1 MVVKFIILCC
11 FVVLFYFLAVELLA
25 ARKWKYLTRIFGMSD
40 YNDEDL
46 EKIISRDS
54 RIAKENKWFQID
66 WIHPT
71 KDLRKIR
78 KLGFIRMPVHI
89 QFGIADE
96 MWEHTSPYYR
106 GRILGIEGF
115 DENWKDKDR
124 VPRFETSP
132 HIYIT
137 LFGTFGINIVW
148 SFYYNFGTP
157 KEERYDN
164 DQYWEQALWCLYY
177 CNGDIDK
184 GRETWPWSCDGVS
197 TWDEKY
203 LKKKYRKQPIK

>member
-1 MVVKFIILCC
+1 MVVKLLILCC
-11 FVVLFYFLAVELLA
+11 FVVIFYFLAAELLA
-25 ARKWKYLTRIFGMSD
+25 ARKWKRLVKYPQKYGFTD
-40 YNDEDL
+40 DEYEDIV
-46 EKIISRDS
+46 KRDKD
-54 RIAKENKWFQID
+54 IAKGNKWFQID
-66 WIHPT
+66 WMRPT

-89 QFGIADE
+89 HFGIADE
-96 MWEHTSPYYR
+96 LWEHTSPYYR
-106 GRILGIEGF
+106 GKVLGIEGF

-137 LFGTFGINIVW
+137 LFGTFGINIIW
-148 SFYYNFGTP
+148 SFYYN
-157 KEERYDN
+157 EEQYDN

-177 CNGDIDK
+177 CDGDIDK

-203 LKKKYRKQPIK
+203 IRKNKRKAI

>member
-1 MVVKFIILCC
+1 MVGSFIFVC
-11 FVVLFYFLAVELLA
+11 FLILFYFLVVELIA
-25 ARKWKYLTRIFGMSD
+25 ARKWKYLTRTLGHYGFD
-40 YNDEDL
+40 DEYIQN
-46 EKIISRDS
+46 IINRDH

-66 WIHPT
+66 WLHPT
-71 KDLRKIR
+71 NDLRKIR

-89 QFGIADE
+89 QFGMADE

-106 GRILGIEGF
+106 GKILGIEGF

-124 VPRFETSP
+124 TPRFETSP

-137 LFGTFGINIVW
+137 IFNTFAINIVW

-157 KEERYDN
+157 REERYDN

-177 CNGDIDK
+177 CDGDIEK

-203 LKKKYRKQPIK
+203 LRKKYRRNK